1 MTVDFVN
8 FRIMSMNVSLQTQQ
22 IILNMLKLGM
32 GVISAVGIAWEIG
45 LLNIY
50 SAGSIAL
57 ITLLTSKWD
66 SLRTSLWRLVTY
78 FFTVGVTFLLAKI
91 IPWPIVCF
99 GLAIMFIYLFCDLLR
114 IRSVVA
120 VNGVICSHF
129 VASGSF
135 TVEMIINEF
144 LLVLIG
150 VICALVFNHVYSE
163 KAVRKEMNRRIQ
175 KDEEALA
182 NWLSVLAD
190 QLESGKRPLPSLKN
204 YEKQLQAD
212 AKLAMEFDGN
222 SWSKHSDYYKS
233 YFGMRLKQVQVLQN
247 LEWAMLHFSNQPRQT
262 KTIAEYIRYLVSFIF
277 ETHFPI
283 QQEKELKR
291 LLANL
296 KTEDLPKS
304 REEFENRSV
313 LYHVLL
319 TLQEFITLK
328 EQFIKG
334 LSNDQ
339 KKAYWSDVQ
348 RGMRDERLK
357 EKVDRNQ

>member
-1 MTVDFVN
+1 
-8 FRIMSMNVSLQTQQ
+8 MNVSLQTQQ

-212 AKLAMEFDGN
+212 AKLAMEFDEN

-247 LEWAMLHFSNQPRQT
+247 LEWAMLHF
-262 KTIAEYIRYLVSFIF
+262 
-277 ETHFPI
+277 PI
-283 QQEKELKR
+283 SP
-291 LLANL
+291 
-296 KTEDLPKS
+296 D
-304 REEFENRSV
+304 
-313 LYHVLL
+313 
-319 TLQEFITLK
+319 
-328 EQFIKG
+328 
-334 LSNDQ
+334 
-339 KKAYWSDVQ
+339 
-348 RGMRDERLK
+348 RLK
-357 EKVDRNQ
+357 PLQNIFAILFLLYLRLTFQFSRKKSSKDCLPI